1 MVSYLSSREG
11 TKTPSDGVGFVV
23 GSWNFLFTWLW
34 MKVRRRQHGKRIKS
48 EFGTAWVEKMGL
60 MK

>member
-23 GSWNFLFTWLW
+23 GSWSFLFTGLW
-34 MKVRRRQHGKRIKS
+34 MKVQRKQHGKNIKS
-48 EFGTAWVEKMGL
+48 EFCTARVEKMGL
-60 MK
+60 VK